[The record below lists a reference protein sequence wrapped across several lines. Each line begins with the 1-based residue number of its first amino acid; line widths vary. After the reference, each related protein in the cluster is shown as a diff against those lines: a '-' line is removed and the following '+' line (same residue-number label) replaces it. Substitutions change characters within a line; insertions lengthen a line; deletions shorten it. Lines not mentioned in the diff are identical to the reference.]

1 MKTRKLGKSG
11 LEVFPIGLGAM
22 GMSEFYGPTDEVQ
35 SISTI
40 HKAIEI
46 GVNFFDTADMY
57 GSGHN
62 EILLGKALKGNF
74 DKIILATK
82 FGILRG
88 ENGERLGVSGRPEY
102 VKQACEASL
111 KRLGIDVI
119 DLYYLHRVDPQVPIE
134 ETVGAMSELVKEG
147 KVKFLGLSEVKG
159 STIKR
164 ANKVHPIT
172 AVQSEYS
179 IWTRD
184 IEDANLAECRELNIT
199 TVAYSPLGRGILTGK
214 LDFNSKNDFRNFL
227 PRMSQE
233 NFKANVKVINKIEE
247 IAESKNVKPSQLA
260 LAWVLA
266 QGEDVIPIPGTKREK
281 YLLENIEAVNIEIGK
296 DELNELNKLSELV
309 KGERYTSDGMKL
321 TLQ

>member
-22 GMSEFYGPTDEVQ
+22 GMSEFYGPTNEVQ

-62 EILLGKALKGNF
+62 EILLGKALKGKF

-227 PRMSQE
+227 PRMSEE

-247 IAESKNVKPSQLA
+247 IAESKSVKPSQLA

>member
-62 EILLGKALKGNF
+62 EILLGKALKGKF

-247 IAESKNVKPSQLA
+247 IAESKSVKPSQLA